1 MKRII
6 TSVLLLTFCA
16 LSAMAQSLTVS
27 GTVKD
32 AGGEPLVGVV
42 VAELPAWAT
51 PASGSL
57 PQNTSTLSLR
67 KALNSF
73 PRLS

>member
-6 TSVLLLTFCA
+6 ALVLLVSLCA

-42 VAELPAWAT
+42 VAELGSQNMAVTDIGSPAKF
-51 PASGSL
+51 
-57 PQNTSTLSLR
+57 R
-67 KALNSF
+67 V
-73 PRLS
+73 

>member
-42 VAELPAWAT
+42 VAEL
-51 PASGSL
+51 GS
-57 PQNTSTLSLR
+57 QNMAVTDIDGNYVLS
-67 KALNSF
+67 KVA
-73 PRLS
+73 P